1 MKTSRASALQLSTKR
16 IAPNSSGLAVLH
28 CRVGQRSRTSSKGKY
43 PHATIFSPIASAQP
57 VDVPSSAV
65 PPDLEAK
72 FHRRIMLLT
81 TMLHARKHRQS
92 ARLDSLSF
100 PRRGSGSGTTHAL
113 TATAGLFY
121 LPLAPHSQKC
131 SQMWSFPQAPVADS
145 TPHPRS
151 FGSPGLRSIVFEND
165 RPHAGFSQSRTH
177 KIVGN
182 VKSHN
187 LLARG
192 NVALATTS
200 QNLASGRR

>member
-1 MKTSRASALQLSTKR
+1 MVHLRRGTLELQRLLSRNTRQRAREWQEALR
-16 IAPNSSGLAVLH
+16 REAPDHVAL
-28 CRVGQRSRTSSKGKY
+28 
-43 PHATIFSPIASAQP
+43 IFPACAQP

-65 PPDLEAK
+65 PRDLEAK

-100 PRRGSGSGTTHAL
+100 PRRGLGSGTTHAL

-131 SQMWSFPQAPVADS
+131 SQMWSFPQAPVPDS

-151 FGSPGLRSIVFEND
+151 FGSPGLRSIVFENH
-165 RPHAGFSQSRTH
+165 RPDAAFSPSRTR
-177 KIVGN
+177 KIVGI
-182 VKSHN
+182 VRSHN